1 MTDTIRTVS
10 ALQTLLR
17 DGQASGT
24 ITPQIVRDMLVSL
37 DANLK
42 VVADNTA
49 RLALYPSPTGNER
62 VFNLTSGN
70 LERYSASLGA
80 WVVDVVTPATPELY
94 GAQGDGTTDD
104 SAALLSAIA
113 TGKNVS
119 LSFGKTYLVSKP
131 LVLSAEPVA
140 VRQRRDDQAGQPGH
154 DYYNRYAHLRCYQL
168 DYGGGGNGC
177 QFPGRSG
184 DLWHQRGELTPE
196 P

>member
-1 MTDTIRTVS
+1 
-10 ALQTLLR
+10 
-17 DGQASGT
+17 
-24 ITPQIVRDMLVSL
+24 MLVSL

-131 LVLSAEPVA
+131 LVLSAN
-140 VRQRRDDQAGQPGH
+140 QS
-154 DYYNRYAHLRCYQL
+154 LF
-168 DYGGGGNGC
+168 GNGATIKRAN
-177 QFPGRSG
+177 QVTTTTTGTLTSG
-184 DLWHQRGELTPE
+184 VTNSITVAAGTGANFRVGQVIDGINGAN
-196 P
+196 